1 MIDNLCK
8 VFFFLAEALINF
20 SFELIKNRKYIILEM
35 EGHYL
40 DEIFLT
46 VDLCG
51 LVEFV
56 FLSKQKSGGEYVRS
70 KGPFVCQK
78 A

>member
-1 MIDNLCK
+1 
-8 VFFFLAEALINF
+8 
-20 SFELIKNRKYIILEM
+20 M

-40 DEIFLT
+40 DEIRIISTYKTFLT
-46 VDLCG
+46 VDLCS